1 MEKANQ
7 SWGHK
12 LILGLQHLFAMFG
25 ATIVV
30 PAITGLDPAVA
41 LFAAGGGTLLFH
53 FITKRKVPVF
63 LGSSFAFMMAIKF
76 VVETEGKE
84 FATGAIICAGACYL
98 IFALITKL
106 IGPGKIKRLF
116 PAIVTGPV
124 IIVIGLTLAPTVLF
138 NDITADFVGGLLW
151 TKWVVAASVVV
162 TVVVVSICIKGFFKL
177 LPILLGL
184 VVGYIV
190 AVILHFTVAVPETT
204 GALMSFEPIVTSRII
219 ELPNFHLPKFSWT
232 AILLII
238 PISIATFMEHIGDI
252 TTNGSVVGKDF
263 FKDPGLHRTL
273 IGDGVATMFAG
284 LIGGPANTT
293 YGENTGVLAITK
305 NYNPQIIRIAAI
317 YAMVLSVIGYFAGFL
332 QSIPQ
337 PVIGGM
343 SIVLFG
349 MIAAI
354 GIRTMAEAKVDFT
367 SSRNLLILS
376 IVLIIGIG
384 ITVPINS
391 SFSIS
396 GIALAAFAGIILNA
410 VLPGKDKFDKSKE
423 AKLAEESTTDE
434 SATEEEK

>member
-1 MEKANQ
+1 MEKLKGG
-7 SWGHK
+7 WGHK
-12 LILGLQHLFAMFG
+12 MILGFQHLFAMFG

-30 PAITGLDPAVA
+30 PALTGLDPAVA

-63 LGSSFAFMMAIKF
+63 LGSSFAFMAAISF
-76 VVETEGKE
+76 VVQTEGKE
-84 FATGAIICAGACYL
+84 YATGAIMIAGVCYL
-98 IFALITKL
+98 FFALITKL
-106 IGPGKIKRLF
+106 IGPDKIKRLF
-116 PAIVTGPV
+116 PAIVTGPI
-124 IIVIGLTLAPTVLF
+124 IIVIGLTLAPVVLF

-151 TKWVVAASVVV
+151 TKWVVAASVVI

-184 VVGYIV
+184 VVGYGV
-190 AVILHFTVAVPETT
+190 AVILNATVPVPEGT
-204 GALMSFEPIVTSRII
+204 GVLMSFDSIVSAKII
-219 ELPNFHLPKFSWT
+219 ALPNFHLPKFSWS
-232 AILLII
+232 AILVII
-238 PISIATFMEHIGDI
+238 PITIATFMEHIGDI

-273 IGDGVATMFAG
+273 IGDGVATIFAG
-284 LIGGPANTT
+284 FIGGPANTT

-305 NYNPQIIRIAAI
+305 NYNPQIIRIAAV
-317 YAMVLSVIGYFAGFL
+317 YAMVLSVIGKFSGFL

-376 IVLIIGIG
+376 IVLVVGIG
-384 ITVPINS
+384 VSIPVS
-391 SFSIS
+391 ESFSIS
-396 GIALAAFAGIILNA
+396 GIALAAVVGIVLNA
-410 VLPGKDKFDKSKE
+410 ILPGKEKFDKSKE
-423 AKLAEESTTDE
+423 ANIAD
-434 SATEEEK
+434 EEKS